1 MFMNFAAAF
10 LLNTNNHKKRN
21 PNKIMEASCFIVTL
35 KTEIGRC
42 LLTFLQVQLKQE
54 FYSP

>member
-10 LLNTNNHKKRN
+10 LLNNNNHKKRN

>member
-10 LLNTNNHKKRN
+10 SLNTNHHKKRN
-21 PNKIMEASCFIVTL
+21 PNKTMEASCFIVTL
-35 KTEIGRC
+35 KSEIGRC

-54 FYSP
+54 FCSP